1 MLLSVLATHSH
12 QARHQLEHS
21 TREATVGSF
30 PLRRPA
36 EKRRKKGK
44 ENPCGIHNNIYP
56 LKTQAVLG
64 ATASCNSFYYN
75 KRLYYQGDI
84 GDAGGE
90 AGKSEVVIFINSLA
104 M

>member
-1 MLLSVLATHSH
+1 MLLSVSATHSH

-21 TREATVGSF
+21 TREATVGRRF
-30 PLRRPA
+30 PLRRPV
-36 EKRRKKGK
+36 EKKRKKGK

-64 ATASCNSFYYN
+64 ATASCNSFYY

-90 AGKSEVVIFINSLA
+90 VGKSEVVIFINSLA
-104 M
+104 R

>member
-1 MLLSVLATHSH
+1 M
-12 QARHQLEHS
+12 
-21 TREATVGSF
+21 GSF